1 LLIDVPQS
9 FAEADSLLAA
19 QTSTEQAQSAAE
31 FSIDTLARE
40 AGTTVRNVR
49 SYQERGL
56 LPPPERRGR
65 NAIYTGAHLARL
77 RVIGRMLERG
87 YSLGN
92 VSELIA
98 AWQNGQDIAELL
110 GLESALTSPWSDETP
125 TLLPLEKVQTL
136 FSGELPV
143 NAVVKCLELGLLQPE
158 PEGDCFRVPSMKL
171 LQVGATLAKEGIPIE
186 ELLGIIA
193 GLRSNVERVAADL
206 VQLIVRYVF
215 DKHGSDRLPPAEE
228 APHLAELV
236 WKLRPMAM
244 QAVDS
249 EVARAMEMAVNRFLG
264 ERLGQILAQ
273 MKQEPTD
280 VAPTPAPSDS
290 GPSAAG

>member
-1 LLIDVPQS
+1 MFIPQPQP
-9 FAEADSLLAA
+9 AA
-19 QTSTEQAQSAAE
+19 TLQEPSTEGAE
-31 FSIDTLARE
+31 YSIDTLAQT
-40 AGTTVRNVR
+40 AGATVRNVR

-65 NAIYTGAHLARL
+65 NAVYTDAHLARL

-98 AWQNGQDIAELL
+98 AWQNGQDIAQLL

-125 TLLPLEKVQTL
+125 VLLPLEKVQSM

-158 PEGDCFRVPSMKL
+158 PEGDSFRVPSLKL

-186 ELLGIIA
+186 ELLGIIE
-193 GLRSNVERVAADL
+193 GLRSNVERVASDL
-206 VQLIVRYVF
+206 VQLVVRYVF
-215 DKHGSDRLPPAEE
+215 DKYGSDRLPPAEE

-236 WKLRPMAM
+236 WQLRPMAM
-244 QAVDS
+244 QAVDA
-249 EVARAMEMAVNRFLG
+249 EVARAMEMAVNRFVG
-264 ERLGQILAQ
+264 ERFTQILAQ
-273 MKQEPTD
+273 MKQEP
-280 VAPTPAPSDS
+280 APM
-290 GPSAAG
+290 GPTAKP

>member
-1 LLIDVPQS
+1 MLKTEPHPIAADVAAIES
-9 FAEADSLLAA
+9 EYSIDSLAHAA
-19 QTSTEQAQSAAE
+19 GA
-31 FSIDTLARE
+31 
-40 AGTTVRNVR
+40 TVRNVR

-65 NAIYTGAHLARL
+65 NAVYTDAHLARL

-98 AWQNGQDIAELL
+98 AWQNGQEIAQLL
-110 GLESALTSPWSDETP
+110 GLESALTSPWSDEP
-125 TLLPLEKVQTL
+125 PSSLSLDKVQAM
-136 FSGELPV
+136 FGDELPV

-158 PEGDCFRVPSMKL
+158 PEGDGFRVPSMKL

-186 ELLGIIA
+186 ELLGIIG
-193 GLRSNVERVAADL
+193 GLRANVERVASDL

-215 DKHGSDRLPPAEE
+215 DKHGRDRLPPPEE
-228 APHLAELV
+228 APHLADLV

-244 QAVDS
+244 QAVDA
-249 EVARAMEMAVNRFLG
+249 EVARAMELAVDRFLG
-264 ERLGQILAQ
+264 ERLAQILAQ
-273 MKQEPTD
+273 MKQQPNATSPT
-280 VAPTPAPSDS
+280 AMP
-290 GPSAAG
+290 

>member
-1 LLIDVPQS
+1 MLNIQQS
-9 FAEADSLLAA
+9 PAEAAPEPSAEGIEYSIDSLA
-19 QTSTEQAQSAAE
+19 QA
-31 FSIDTLARE
+31 

-65 NAIYTGAHLARL
+65 NAIYTDAHLARL

-98 AWQNGQDIAELL
+98 AWQGGQDIAQLL

-125 TLLPLEKVQTL
+125 QLLPLEKVQAM
-136 FSGELPV
+136 FSGDLPV
-143 NAVVKCLELGLLQPE
+143 SAVVKCLELGLLQPE
-158 PEGDCFRVPSMKL
+158 PEGDSFRVPSMKL
-171 LQVGATLAKEGIPIE
+171 LQVGATLAREGIPIE
-186 ELLGIIA
+186 ELLGIIG
-193 GLRSNVERVAADL
+193 GLRSNVERVASDL

-215 DKHGSDRLPPAEE
+215 DRHGKDRLPPAEE

-244 QAVDS
+244 QAVDA
-249 EVARAMEMAVNRFLG
+249 EVARAMEMAVNKFLG
-264 ERLGQILAQ
+264 ERLTQILAQ
-273 MKQEPTD
+273 MKQ
-280 VAPTPAPSDS
+280 APLADGATGSP
-290 GPSAAG
+290 

>member
-1 LLIDVPQS
+1 MLKAQPESSEPEISP
-9 FAEADSLLAA
+9 AEGSL
-19 QTSTEQAQSAAE
+19 EY
-31 FSIDTLARE
+31 SIDTLAQA
-40 AGTTVRNVR
+40 AGATVRNVR

-65 NAIYTGAHLARL
+65 NAVYTGAHLARL

-92 VSELIA
+92 VSELIS
-98 AWQNGQDIAELL
+98 AWQNGQDIAQLL

-125 TLLPLEKVQTL
+125 VLVPLEKVQAM
-136 FSGELPV
+136 FSGDLPV

-158 PEGDCFRVPSMKL
+158 PEGDCFRVPSLKL

-186 ELLGIIA
+186 ELLGIIG
-193 GLRSNVERVAADL
+193 GLRSNVERVASEL
-206 VQLIVRYVF
+206 VQLIVHYVF
-215 DKHGSDRLPPAEE
+215 DRHGKDRLPPAEE

-244 QAVDS
+244 QAVDA

-264 ERLGQILAQ
+264 ERLAQILAQ
-273 MKQEPTD
+273 MKQEP
-280 VAPTPAPSDS
+280 AP
-290 GPSAAG
+290 AGATTTL